1 MRRKSQTE
9 KATLENDI
17 AKLKSQKDTQP
28 NIIADELRKQN
39 AALSARIDDETKKV
53 LDAATRYEHLEEQHV
68 LAKAQFS
75 SQADKLQATNA
86 TIKSKMATMEVELA
100 RFRRDNIDL
109 SRKLVEMQTKCKELE
124 TKSSQNAVIEHEKNR
139 LLGSLQE
146 KNHQY
151 ELLISENEM
160 NKDLSDQLK
169 KEVKNARR

>member
-39 AALSARIDDETKKV
+39 AALVARIDDETKKV

-75 SQADKLQATNA
+75 SQAEKLQATNA

-169 KEVKNARR
+169 KEVKKARR